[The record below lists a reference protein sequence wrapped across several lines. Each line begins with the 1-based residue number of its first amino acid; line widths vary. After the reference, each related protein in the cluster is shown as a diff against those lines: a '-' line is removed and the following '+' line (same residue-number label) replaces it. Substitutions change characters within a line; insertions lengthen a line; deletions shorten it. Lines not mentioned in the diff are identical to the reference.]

1 MREFRP
7 MLVPRNAHPLV
18 KRLFEEMNYQQIG
31 ILDLSERSGINKNTI
46 CDWKRR
52 SMPRVDNIDA
62 CFAVLG
68 FRLIPN
74 VIKEDKSWVSARQN
88 TNAM

>member
-46 CDWKRR
+46 NDWKRR
-52 SMPRVDNIDA
+52 SMPRLDNIDA
-62 CFAVLG
+62 CYSVLG
-68 FRLIPN
+68 MKLTAAVVTETAN
-74 VIKEDKSWVSARQN
+74 G
-88 TNAM
+88 